1 MKALILIMLIEY
13 CIASPKTYLAEIN
26 ASPKNLIQTKDEGR
40 PKKFLETNDSPT
52 YLIQTKDE
60 DNMESANGQD
70 YFYVEENAGGEDY
83 AQSDLP
89 EYGSAGGE
97 DYADQIELP
106 EDYIV
111 ADTPDAKVERFIEL
125 FGYLEFNDDDK
136 EVLYDIVN
144 SKGLNVDKLKSF
156 KDKLLSESPKGL
168 KDVQPY
174 MDVMLDFIDKVLF
187 ATKP

>member
-1 MKALILIMLIEY
+1 MILLAFINTLFPFNVSL
-13 CIASPKTYLAEIN
+13 CRYLF
-26 ASPKNLIQTKDEGR
+26 KNPQFNFVL
-40 PKKFLETNDSPT
+40 
-52 YLIQTKDE
+52 
-60 DNMESANGQD
+60 
-70 YFYVEENAGGEDY
+70 
-83 AQSDLP
+83 
-89 EYGSAGGE
+89 AGGE

-144 SKGLNVDKLKSF
+144 SKGLNADKLKSF

>member
-1 MKALILIMLIEY
+1 MKVLILIMLIEY

-40 PKKFLETNDSPT
+40 PKTFLETDDSPT

-70 YFYVEENAGGEDY
+70 YFYVEEN
-83 AQSDLP
+83 
-89 EYGSAGGE
+89 AGGE

-144 SKGLNVDKLKSF
+144 SKGLNADKLKSF